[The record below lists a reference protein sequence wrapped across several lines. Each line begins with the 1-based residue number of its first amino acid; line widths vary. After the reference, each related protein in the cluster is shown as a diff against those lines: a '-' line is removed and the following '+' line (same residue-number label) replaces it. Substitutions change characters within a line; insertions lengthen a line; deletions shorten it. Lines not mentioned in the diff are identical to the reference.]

1 MLLSYLFAHVAKFG
15 GVKCYLK
22 GHKNPFL
29 SYDCISLGHSVGR
42 RGGEGRRGDGMGGE
56 GGHTSSSS
64 GALDSLAAVLK
75 TLGVNDTEMEPDVLG
90 SGTGFSNMSFFLA
103 IKEGRKTRKL
113 VNYHIKNMN
122 F

>member
-1 MLLSYLFAHVAKFG
+1 MIVFHWVT
-15 GVKCYLK
+15 VW
-22 GHKNPFL
+22 
-29 SYDCISLGHSVGR
+29 V
-42 RGGEGRRGDGMGGE
+42 GGEGRRGDGMGGE